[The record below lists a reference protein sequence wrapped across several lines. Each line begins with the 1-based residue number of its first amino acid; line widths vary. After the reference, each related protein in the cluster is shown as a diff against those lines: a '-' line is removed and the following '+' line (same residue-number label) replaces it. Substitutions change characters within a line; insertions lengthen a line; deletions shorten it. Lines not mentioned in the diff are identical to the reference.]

1 MKEID
6 NFRKSWR
13 REDIVC
19 QNLIKKQPE
28 VLFTENYDKK
38 IHEFDKYITSSF
50 LA

>member
-1 MKEID
+1 MREID

-28 VLFTENYDKK
+28 VLFTKIMIKK
-38 IHEFDKYITSSF
+38 FMNLINI
-50 LA
+50 

>member
-28 VLFTENYDKK
+28 VLFTKIMIKK
-38 IHEFDKYITSSF
+38 IHEFNKYITSSF